1 MFCINND
8 LLLRLSNLT
17 LELDLSILVLGDFSV
32 ILSDLILTLE
42 HCERC
47 RIRSRTVAFAAC
59 CMTNEP
65 LILHLP
71 SIQESPFLSNAL
83 LQGGVIVKKILHILL
98 CAKLLLDPKSKISCH
113 NVASFLGRRASE
125 NLGCYSKIVKK
136 NYKKNFLKPGNVF
149 FDFFKAKKEETLSRL
164 FFDA

>member
-59 CMTNEP
+59 VAWPTS
-65 LILHLP
+65 HLFYIYLQYKNLRSYP
-71 SIQESPFLSNAL
+71 MPYYRVEWL
-83 LQGGVIVKKILHILL
+83 LKKILHILL

-113 NVASFLGRRASE
+113 NVASFLGRRAPE
-125 NLGCYSKIVKK
+125 NLDCYPKISKKI
-136 NYKKNFLKPGNVF
+136 YKKNFLKPGTGGNVF
-149 FDFFKAKKEETLSRL
+149 FDFFK
-164 FFDA
+164 D